1 MDIKPVFN
9 EHKVAMYVSIFPK
22 NWRSMLTSHEISS
35 REAFENNM
43 HHHDTMKTI
52 ARASLSNQECFI
64 QGVLYNIFQE
74 MNLRRNFLAAYF
86 VSTNLPQKRDWVL
99 LSNKK
104 KQKLSELPDFGQN
117 FSQEI
122 RYLSLCGKTKCDT
135 LQWKVQCFK
144 QFLLCRIFSILHT
157 WKWIKQVNV
166 SQIIQIIN
174 WLRFLPCE
182 VAKEDKS
189 F

>member
-104 KQKLSELPDFGQN
+104 KT
-117 FSQEI
+117 
-122 RYLSLCGKTKCDT
+122 KTEWVTRLWPKFFPRN
-135 LQWKVQCFK
+135 Q
-144 QFLLCRIFSILHT
+144 IF
-157 WKWIKQVNV
+157 
-166 SQIIQIIN
+166 IIM
-174 WLRFLPCE
+174 W
-182 VAKEDKS
+182 EDQMWYS
-189 F
+189 AMESTVF